1 MKITHVSVEGVG
13 RFAQAV
19 TIANIAPGLNVLAAP
34 NEAGKSTLFRAVR
47 ACMFE
52 KHTAKSETIRELA
65 SDGASLP
72 VTVEMGFE
80 HRGAQY
86 LVRKTFLS
94 SARASLMKDGRE
106 IAAGRAADEE
116 LHDLLGLKPGS
127 GKNVDTGTF
136 GLLWVG
142 QAQSFDPPTIEGAAK
157 DSISSAIEREVGSLV
172 GGDRARGALKSLE
185 AELKPFLSSA
195 GAIAKNGPLGQAE
208 TRFEDICER
217 LEKDEALLGA
227 LERDITDLEGK
238 RREKAQLAKP
248 AIEEEL
254 REQFNAASK
263 NLAAERAIADEVRE
277 MEKDEE
283 LARLAFEKAQREFSG
298 LAACAQRID
307 DTQAELIDAQAAL
320 APLERNEQ
328 ACAQRLAS
336 AREEQSALELE
347 DTRLTQAEAHLRR
360 LASAAHAAAKMP
372 ELRRRLDMLEKIAGD
387 IATNRGARTRIVA
400 TAADV
405 QKVDKIE
412 REIALLNDRLN
423 AAAPRIDVAP
433 APGAMGVFL
442 INGAAIEG
450 PQSFPARSATTIEIA
465 GAGSILVTPPPGFGE
480 SERESLR
487 DLQAEHTKR
496 LAHAGVDD
504 MAGLQAFV
512 ERART
517 LDADFQGLRAQLVAL
532 TCDEDK
538 LPAQTQILRKNIAEA
553 VAAIEEIL
561 GTEAPPELATIEDKQ
576 KSLQESRVRSANERK
591 RIQAII
597 DAAADNLRALTDER
611 AKKRALTDELAR
623 QIHAD
628 NTRLP
633 AAERTAIIKDAGTAL
648 DEKRR
653 AHEKVALSLKALR
666 ASAPDA
672 QRLVDLETR
681 AQRFKS
687 AIDNHLQRIANVG
700 DDINRLE
707 GAIRR
712 EGGEGLGERVQI
724 LRDERDLAQG
734 DADRIRARVQSLK
747 LLRDVIRQCYEEQRE
762 YLQKPIRRYLQPFL
776 DDVFPNAELTL
787 DESFNIERFSR
798 AGANESF
805 NTLSGGT
812 QEQIAVL
819 VRLAM
824 GALLQERG
832 EDAPIILDDA
842 LVFCDDDRIEQMFD
856 ALNRAAARQQVIV
869 LTCRTRGFRTLGGRM
884 LTIEPVAQ
892 GLR

>member
-34 NEAGKSTLFRAVR
+34 NEAGKSTLFKAVR

-52 KHTAKSETIRELA
+52 KHTAKSEAIRDLA

-72 VTVEMGFE
+72 VTIELGFE
-80 HRGAQY
+80 HLCAQY
-86 LVRKTFLS
+86 VVRKTFLS
-94 SARASLMKDGRE
+94 SARASLTKDGVL
-106 IAAGRAADEE
+106 ISANRAADED
-116 LHDLLGLKPGS
+116 LYDLLGLKPGS

-142 QAQSFDPPTIEGAAK
+142 QTQSFEAPTIDGAAK

-172 GGDRARGALKSLE
+172 GGDRARGALKSIE
-185 AELKPFLSSA
+185 AELKQFLTSA
-195 GAIAKNGPLGQAE
+195 GAIARNGPLGVAE
-208 TRFEDICER
+208 SRLEDLGER
-217 LEKDEALLGA
+217 LGKEEALLGA
-227 LERDITDLEGK
+227 LERDIVDLERK
-238 RREKAQLAKP
+238 RSEKAQLADP
-248 AIEEEL
+248 AIEAEL
-254 REQFNAASK
+254 RAQLNEALKA
-263 NLAAERAIADEVRE
+263 LETARAIAADVRE
-277 MEKDEE
+277 MEKDEA
-283 LARLAFEKAQREFSG
+283 LAHLAFETAQRAFSE
-298 LAACAQRID
+298 LEACAARID
-307 DTQAELIDAQAAL
+307 ETQAALIEVQAAL

-360 LASAAHAAAKMP
+360 LASAAHAAAKKP
-372 ELRRRLDMLEKIAGD
+372 ELKRRLDLLEKIASD
-387 IATNRGARTRIVA
+387 IAANKGARTRIVA

-405 QKVDKIE
+405 QAVDKIE

-423 AAAPRIDVAP
+423 AAAPRIEVTP
-433 APGAMGVFL
+433 APGSASVFL
-442 INGAAIEG
+442 VNGAAIEG
-450 PQSFPARSATTIEIA
+450 RQSFPARSATTIEIA

-480 SERESLR
+480 AERESLR
-487 DLQAEHTKR
+487 DLQARRGKR
-496 LAHAGVDD
+496 LALAGAEDLS
-504 MAGLQAFV
+504 GLQALL
-512 ERART
+512 ERARA
-517 LDADFQGLRAQLVAL
+517 LDSDLQGLRAQLIAL
-532 TCDEDK
+532 NCEEDK

-553 VAAIEEIL
+553 VAAIADEL
-561 GTEAPPELATIEDKQ
+561 GDEAPPDLTVIEDKQ
-576 KSLQESRVRSANERK
+576 KSLQESRARCANERK
-591 RIQAII
+591 RVQAIM
-597 DAAADNLRALTDER
+597 DAAADDLRALTNER
-611 AKKRALTDELAR
+611 ANKRAQADELAR
-623 QIHAD
+623 NLQAD
-628 NTRLP
+628 ATRLP
-633 AAERTAIIKDAGTAL
+633 ASERTAIIKDAGAAL

-653 AHEKVALSLKALR
+653 AQEKVALSLKALR
-666 ASAPDA
+666 AKAPDA

-687 AIDNHLQRIANVG
+687 AIDNHLQRIANVEG
-700 DDINRLE
+700 DINRLE

-724 LRDERDLAQG
+724 LRDERDLAQR
-734 DADRIRARVQSLK
+734 DADRIRARVQALK
-747 LLRDVIRQCYEEQRE
+747 LLRDAIRQCYEEQRE
-762 YLQKPIRRYLQPFL
+762 YLQKPIRRHLQPFL

-798 AGANESF
+798 AGANEAF

-842 LVFCDDDRIEQMFD
+842 LVFCDDERIEQMFD